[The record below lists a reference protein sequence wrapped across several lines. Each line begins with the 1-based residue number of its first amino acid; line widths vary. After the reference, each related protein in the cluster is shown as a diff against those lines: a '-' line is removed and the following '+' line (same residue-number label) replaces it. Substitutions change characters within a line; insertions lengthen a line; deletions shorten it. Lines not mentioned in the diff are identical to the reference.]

1 MTDILDQ
8 NVRYLKISPP
18 FEIQSGELTVISN
31 DSFEKLVEAGMSE
44 PGMERSLI
52 RSKSGKFEF
61 LVLGRTIGQVQIHGT
76 RRPETHYGLEI
87 IAPDFMGFMID
98 RFIRKLRFQIFEN
111 FSNFRF

>member
-1 MTDILDQ
+1 
-8 NVRYLKISPP
+8 
-18 FEIQSGELTVISN
+18 
-31 DSFEKLVEAGMSE
+31 
-44 PGMERSLI
+44 MERSLI

-61 LVLGRTIGQVQIHGT
+61 SVLGRTIGQVQIHEM

-98 RFIRKLRFQIFEN
+98 RLIRKIRFQKFEN